1 MVCRPARAT
10 TDLYFSNMEK
20 PMRITHCL
28 TTFVLGV
35 ATLSGSTVSLS
46 AQEQPHI
53 SARAV
58 SSQPVG
64 FSVFLPLQ
72 HRDVLAKL
80 LADQQTA
87 GSPRY
92 HQWLKP
98 AEFNAQF
105 GPSAAQVKAV
115 QEQLASY
122 GLTSTVVSPRH
133 LRVTGVAAAA
143 EHAFN
148 TVIRSGTY
156 SNGKTALVAVSPIN
170 LSGALLQNGAVVIG
184 LSKSFFMKPH
194 SRAFAVAQN
203 RYSTAGPYWFDD
215 LKQAYKFPSYQLYAG
230 TGTHIGVLMS
240 GDFNPTDMDLYFHH
254 EKLATPA
261 FDTVQVDG
269 GAPFDPN
276 NSLETHLDMQQSG
289 GMAPKAHVTL
299 YNIPDLSDISVLDG
313 LDQILIDDAADVVNM
328 SFGLP
333 EIFYTAAYNG
343 GQDFTFIPL
352 IEDEFFAQ
360 GNAQG
365 ITFVASSGDEGAV
378 AAVPVGCFDYGPNCG
393 NAVLSAEYPASSA
406 YVTGVGGTNLATYHA
421 RNGELTST
429 YSFEQ
434 AYADPLQGDI
444 FYGTSASGMLWGSG
458 GGPSILFAKPDFQ
471 HFIKVAGDA
480 RTVPDVAGHMGGCPD
495 GAVVPCNPQD
505 SADLVVI
512 GAGLY
517 GVVGTSA
524 SAPDFAGLIALT
536 AERFGGRLGNANY
549 YIYTL
554 ADAQVRG
561 LVSGVYNTTVPGFNG
576 LPAKNGYDPITGVG
590 TVNGAAF
597 MLLPKGTPLA
607 GNPQTPSN
615 P

>member
-1 MVCRPARAT
+1 MIQRLTTAVLGAAALSGFAAPLNAQEKPQLAARA
-10 TDLYFSNMEK
+10 
-20 PMRITHCL
+20 
-28 TTFVLGV
+28 
-35 ATLSGSTVSLS
+35 A
-46 AQEQPHI
+46 
-53 SARAV
+53 

-64 FSVFLPLQ
+64 FDVYLPLQ

-80 LADQQTA
+80 LVDLQTS

-98 AEFNAQF
+98 AQFEAQF
-105 GPSAAQVKAV
+105 AASPAQVAAV
-115 QEQLASY
+115 QQQLASY

-133 LRVTGVAAAA
+133 IKVNGAAALV
-143 EHAFN
+143 ENAFN

-156 SNGKTALVAVSPIN
+156 SNGKTALVAVTPIN
-170 LSGALLQNGAVVIG
+170 LSGALLQSGAVIIG
-184 LSKSFFMKPH
+184 LSNKFFMKPH
-194 SRAFAVAQN
+194 SRSFAIAQN

-230 TGTHIGVLMS
+230 TGTQIGILMS

-254 EKLATPA
+254 EHLTTPS
-261 FDTVQVDG
+261 FTTVQVDG
-269 GAPFDPN
+269 GAPYDPN
-276 NSLETHLDMQQSG
+276 NSLETHLDLQQSG

-299 YNIPDLSDISVLDG
+299 YNLPDLSDVSILDG
-313 LDQILIDDAADVVNM
+313 LDQILIDDKVDVVNM

-343 GQDFTFIPL
+343 GQDFTFIPE

-365 ITFVASSGDEGAV
+365 ITFVASSGDSGAV
-378 AAVPVGCFDYGPNCG
+378 AAVPLVCFDYGPNCG
-393 NAVLSAEYPASSA
+393 NAVLSAEFPASSPH
-406 YVTGVGGTNLATYHA
+406 VTGVGGTNLETYHS

-434 AYADPLQGDI
+434 AYADPLAFDI
-444 FYGTSASGMLWGSG
+444 FFGTSASGMLWGSG
-458 GGPSILFAKPDFQ
+458 GGPSIIFAKPDFQ
-471 HFIKVAGDA
+471 HIIKVPGDA
-480 RTVPDVAGHMGGCPD
+480 RTVPDVAGHMGGCPFGTLGD
-495 GAVVPCNPQD
+495 CSPQD
-505 SADLVVI
+505 SADLTVI
-512 GAGLY
+512 GGILY
-517 GVVGTSA
+517 GVIGTSA
-524 SAPDFAGLIALT
+524 SAPDFAGLAALT
-536 AERFGGRLGNANY
+536 VERFGSRLGNANY

-576 LPAKNGYDPITGVG
+576 LAAKNGYDPVTGIG

-597 MLLPKGTPLA
+597 MLLPKGTALA